1 MSSALSVGMAIDPA
15 VLFPR
20 VRGTA
25 RRDAARRGAA
35 RRDTVALPTW
45 RFGLVYDT
53 CPMSATDWDAAL
65 QRMLGRIVATGGQV
79 TDGFPHYGDPATGRW
94 TTSPAGDWT
103 GGFWNGLCW
112 LAAHAT
118 GKDPYREW
126 ALAWTERLRSRATSD
141 TVFRGFLF
149 YYGALL
155 GAVLLGDSRAR
166 EMALEG
172 AAGWAR
178 SYNAGPARFRS
189 APRLKKHRMWATV
202 RRTSTRCRA
211 RRSWC
216 GPRAR

>member
-25 RRDAARRGAA
+25 RRDAARRDAA

-103 GGFWNGLCW
+103 GGFWNGLCG
-112 LAAHAT
+112 LAEVAADGHQSHAAPHRVLHRQRRL
-118 GKDPYREW
+118 GLPVGV
-126 ALAWTERLRSRATSD
+126 LRSRHRRDAEALHAQGYSRRQH
-141 TVFRGFLF
+141 V
-149 YYGALL
+149 GARAGVGNRRLHADASMD
-155 GAVLLGDSRAR
+155 GRAR
-166 EMALEG
+166 LPRRGRPDRRLVACPR
-172 AAGWAR
+172 AAR
-178 SYNAGPARFRS
+178 S
-189 APRLKKHRMWATV
+189 
-202 RRTSTRCRA
+202 RRVLGLR
-211 RRSWC
+211 
-216 GPRAR
+216 